1 MMYAIELCSVGDCL
15 TNQRGVAV
23 WRVGAMLSLG
33 AGGVGNRGLLTP
45 AGISRSATSAQY
57 GGGMISVF
65 VASETRLL
73 RHLLSEAL
81 GERFGIVVAAT
92 APSASRALA
101 VNEALHADVVIV
113 SMQMPDAVPLVRAL
127 LQRGM
132 RVVTLGFCNE
142 TPVAV
147 VDDGTLDDV
156 VAAIHGA
163 MKGAFTDD
171 SRSGAEL
178 DQLTPTERRVLH
190 AVNEGWSN
198 KEIARELGVA
208 VPTVKNHVHSL
219 LTKLGV
225 RRRGE
230 AAALLR
236 RTRALPAIQP
246 QTAAL
251 PATAPSAI
259 RFTSAS
265 TR

>member
-1 MMYAIELCSVGDCL
+1 
-15 TNQRGVAV
+15 
-23 WRVGAMLSLG
+23 
-33 AGGVGNRGLLTP
+33 
-45 AGISRSATSAQY
+45 
-57 GGGMISVF
+57 MISVF

-92 APSASRALA
+92 APSAQRALA
-101 VNEALHADVVIV
+101 VSEALHADVVIV

-127 LQRGM
+127 LQRGA
-132 RVVTLGFCNE
+132 RVVTLGECDE
-142 TPVAV
+142 KPVAV

-163 MKGAFTDD
+163 MKGAFSNS
-171 SRSGAEL
+171 SRGAEL

-236 RTRALPAIQP
+236 RTGSVTTIHPHVADPA
-246 QTAAL
+246 ASRYS
-251 PATAPSAI
+251 TAP
-259 RFTSAS
+259 